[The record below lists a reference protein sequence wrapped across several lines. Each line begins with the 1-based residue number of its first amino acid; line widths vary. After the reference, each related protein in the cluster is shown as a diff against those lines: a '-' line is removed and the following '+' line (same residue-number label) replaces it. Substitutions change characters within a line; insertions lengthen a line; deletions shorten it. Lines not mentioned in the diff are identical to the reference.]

1 MQVLFIIIY
10 KVYNNYYGTPP
21 PEWKNPF
28 QSLAWTK
35 FNSLEFPTQNYSI
48 TINQNKPSLKIGEKS
63 WFIEF
68 DKMQQY
74 LDNWLIL
81 PKFQAQSTDKNSNY
95 GFKEEP
101 DLRIHFE
108 ETDINIHLGR
118 SVPGME
124 GSFYVS
130 TSVQTLF
137 TLPTALR
144 TNLQWEPEHFYLR
157 NLLKVIHKKFFYPRN
172 S

>member
-1 MQVLFIIIY
+1 M
-10 KVYNNYYGTPP
+10 
-21 PEWKNPF
+21 
-28 QSLAWTK
+28 
-35 FNSLEFPTQNYSI
+35 
-48 TINQNKPSLKIGEKS
+48 KIGEKS

-95 GFKEEP
+95 GFQEEP

-124 GSFYVS
+124 GSFLCKHFRSNAFYVTNS
-130 TSVQTLF
+130 TS
-137 TLPTALR
+137 
-144 TNLQWEPEHFYLR
+144 N
-157 NLLKVIHKKFFYPRN
+157 
-172 S
+172 